1 MGNKY
6 LGIDCGSV
14 SVKLAIVNEKDK
26 VINSIYL
33 RNQGLIETIQKGLE
47 HVVCEGIKGVGVTG
61 SGRNFAGLLVGAD
74 LIKTEILAHTIGTL
88 KYYPNVRTIFDIGG
102 EDSKLMVLN
111 NGILEDFRMNMIC
124 SAGTG
129 SSLEAIA
136 TRMGIKIEDVGDLA
150 LQSYNK
156 IDFPTKC
163 GVFMQST
170 VVSKLN
176 SGQNKSDILMGV
188 CRGLVNNYLTMAKG
202 IDLKPPFIYQGATAK
217 NKAIVKAFE
226 EQLDYEVI
234 VPDYCDVMGA
244 IGIALMIKNARI
256 KQTRF
261 KGFNLINHDFETK
274 IRNCE
279 DCENNCELNE
289 IYQDS
294 KLIGTLG
301 SRCGKYN
308 NHSSV

>member
-1 MGNKY
+1 MENKY
-6 LGIDCGSV
+6 WMGIDCGSV
-14 SVKLAIVNEKDK
+14 SVKLAVINQENK

-33 RNQGLIETIQKGLE
+33 RNQGLTETIQKGLE
-47 HVVCEGIKGVGVTG
+47 QIVCNDIKGVGVTG
-61 SGRNFAGLLVGAD
+61 SGRNFAGLLVGGD

-88 KYYPNVRTIFDIGG
+88 NYYPNVKTIFDIGG

-136 TRMGIKIEDVGDLA
+136 TRMGIKIEDVGHLA

-176 SGQNKSDILMGV
+176 SGKSKDDILMGV

-202 IDLKPPFIYQGATAK
+202 IDLNPPFVYQGATAK
-217 NKAIVKAFE
+217 NKAIVRAFE
-226 EQLDYEVI
+226 EQLGYEVI
-234 VPDYCDVMGA
+234 VPKYCDVMGA
-244 IGIALMIKNARI
+244 IGIALMTKNSNIK
-256 KQTRF
+256 KTKF
-261 KGFNLINHDFETK
+261 KGFAISNYDFETK

-279 DCENNCELNE
+279 DCENSCELNE
-289 IYQDS
+289 IYENS

-301 SRCGKYN
+301 SRCGQYEK
-308 NHSSV
+308 